1 MMVLGPVIII
11 KTCMMTLTGYMS
23 ALKSLTICHLR
34 CLKVR
39 NPRETEGI
47 SFSIKNF
54 RTSLNMASGLCS
66 VISNLNFVMVVIR
79 RNKTNNY
86 NSKSC

>member
-1 MMVLGPVIII
+1 MMVLGPVITI

-39 NPRETEGI
+39 DPRDTEG

>member
-1 MMVLGPVIII
+1 MMVLGPVITI

-39 NPRETEGI
+39 DPRDTEG

-54 RTSLNMASGLCS
+54 RTSLNKASGLCS